1 MKIDLEREEFLQR
14 LDLRIGTLS
23 ALVSHI
29 EKVMGISYTMPKQS
43 FDKWQKQIDDFHIE
57 LIKNNKEFDKKIIE
71 YFEELK
77 KIEKR
82 EGK

>member
-1 MKIDLEREEFLQR
+1 MKIDLEKEEFLQR

-29 EKVMGISYTMPKQS
+29 EKVIGISYAMPKQS
-43 FDKWQKQIDDFHIE
+43 FDKWQNKIDDFHIE

-77 KIEKR
+77 KI
-82 EGK
+82 GKVKE